1 MQAMETP
8 MKAPDPETL
17 EKPKRRTFTA
27 KFKMKIL
34 ELADKAGPGESA
46 ALLRKH
52 GLYSSHLTE
61 WRQAREAGMLGGL
74 AKKRGPKADPRKT
87 ELDKLTRENAKLRR
101 QLEVAELIIE
111 AQKKRPCCSGSC
123 STRRITCGRTDR
135 TGRDAGRPDRAPAG
149 L

>member
-1 MQAMETP
+1 METL

-34 ELADKAGPGESA
+34 DLADKAGPGGSA
-46 ALLRKH
+46 ALLRKY

-61 WRQAREAGMLGGL
+61 WRQAREAGMLGAL
-74 AKKRGPKADPRKT
+74 ARKRGPKADPRQA
-87 ELDKLTRENAKLRR
+87 EFDKLARENAKLRR

-111 AQKKRPCCSGSC
+111 AQKKPPRCSGSC
-123 STRRITCGRTDR
+123 STRRITCARTDR
-135 TGRDAGRPDRAPAG
+135 AGRDAGRPDRAPAG